1 MATATTVGTNLG
13 QCPACKTDNITLKE
27 VYGVP
32 VCDKCASKMFSE
44 KVRER
49 IKEAWERQQEYKRRE
64 LWNKRVQLV
73 KKGMLL
79 FEQRKH
85 QEALKNFREYIAILE
100 NNYKVPSGGLHPGLF
115 DQKKEMGDILLI
127 SGIFWD
133 MAKIYDHLKDRRNE
147 LQMCLNKYVEFSLN
161 RPHVALSAHGIK
173 KHLKHSKVQHRDLF
187 SNAHRVLR
195 GNVKKCFVATAVF
208 GPESPEVRILQRFRD
223 DILAQTFLGRVFIR
237 AYYLASPP
245 LARAV
250 AKHAGLALPFRI
262 VLGWLVRRIR
272 SGVK

>member
-1 MATATTVGTNLG
+1 MATTATVVTNTDR
-13 QCPACKTDNITLKE
+13 CPACKAENVPLKE

-32 VCDKCASKMFSE
+32 ICDKCAAKMFSE

-49 IKEAWERQQEYKRRE
+49 IKDAWERQQENKRRE
-64 LWNKRVQLV
+64 LWGKRVQLV
-73 KKGMLL
+73 KKGMFL

-100 NNYKVPSGGLHPGLF
+100 NNYKVPAGGLHPGLF
-115 DQKKEMGDILLI
+115 DQKKEIGDILLI

-161 RPHVALSAHGIK
+161 RPHVVLSAHGIK

-187 SNAHRVLR
+187 SNAHKVLR
-195 GNVKKCFVATAVF
+195 GNVGKCFIATAVF
-208 GPESPEVRILQRFRD
+208 GPQSPEVRILQQFRD
-223 DILAQTFLGRVFIR
+223 DVLARSLAGRAVIR

-245 LARAV
+245 LARLTARTPALASVFRAV
-250 AKHAGLALPFRI
+250 LRRFVRI
-262 VLGWLVRRIR
+262 IK
-272 SGVK
+272 S

>member
-1 MATATTVGTNLG
+1 MATTATAATGTDR
-13 QCPACKTDNITLKE
+13 CPACKAENVPLKE

-49 IKEAWERQQEYKRRE
+49 IKDAWERQQENKRRE
-64 LWNKRVQLV
+64 LWSKRVQLV

-79 FEQRKH
+79 YEQRKH

-115 DQKKEMGDILLI
+115 DQKKEIGDILLI

-161 RPHVALSAHGIK
+161 RPHVVLSAHGIK

-187 SNAHRVLR
+187 SNAHKVLR
-195 GNVKKCFVATAVF
+195 GNIKKCFIATAVF
-208 GPESPEVRILQRFRD
+208 GPQSTEVRVLRQFRD
-223 DILAQTFLGRVFIR
+223 EILAQIFLGRLFIR
-237 AYYLASPP
+237 AYYFLSPP
-245 LARAV
+245 LARAA

-262 VLGWLVRRIR
+262 ALGWLVRQLGR
-272 SGVK
+272 GVK